1 MVVDH
6 QAAELKIV
14 FQRKLNPQDCFS
26 TINILVDIFN
36 STWFPNGGVCSRI
49 VPPQP
54 RLWLKWASQRTC
66 WAAWEAGGELNNGWS
81 EYKIMLLTTFIS
93 VKWISHHILRWAR
106 ICSPELCRGWL
117 LLTGTWS
124 WWTLNG
130 QFPSWQDQLDHDQP
144 PDGEGEGEPD
154 GDGVDHHREVGMEQQ
169 EDSPPKWVLKQ
180 VTKLHWETE
189 WRKRKGNGK

>member
-1 MVVDH
+1 MVECV
-6 QAAELKIV
+6 AGLSP
-14 FQRKLNPQDCFS
+14 L
-26 TINILVDIFN
+26 
-36 STWFPNGGVCSRI
+36 
-49 VPPQP
+49 
-54 RLWLKWASQRTC
+54 SQGC
-66 WAAWEAGGELNNGWS
+66 GWS
-81 EYKIMLLTTFIS
+81 EPHKEHVGQREKQGENWTMVDQNTKKTLLTTFKS

-117 LLTGTWS
+117 LLKGTWS

-154 GDGVDHHREVGMEQQ
+154 GDGVDHHREVGVEQQ

-189 WRKRKGNGK
+189 LRKRKGNGK